1 MASMSASKV
10 SVEAAGV
17 VEIPLKAVEAVEAVE
32 VVLQPEAVPEAA
44 LEIVVVEL
52 EQAELEH

>member
-1 MASMSASKV
+1 MALMSASKV
-10 SVEAAGV
+10 SVEAAEV
-17 VEIPLKAVEAVEAVE
+17 VEIPLEAVEAVE

-52 EQAELEH
+52 AQAVLEH